1 MFRLVANMKADI
13 RKTGVTLLLF
23 YLVFM
28 ILSSTFALIGDGIAV
43 TLLKIHSTGAKF
55 MQESSQA
62 IGMTVGV
69 IIALLVIFGWLRT
82 DLNKAVLFRKGAN
95 KMSWRTLGLSILFL
109 FGAQFL
115 FSSLFLGLNEI
126 LKVLGLSIASE
137 IKSAQGVNQV
147 PIQLI
152 YTLILAPVAEE
163 LIFRGVIFQVLRK
176 YGRVFAIV
184 ASALLFGIYHGNLPQ
199 GIFAFVIGILF
210 AYITAEYSICWSM
223 LIHIFNN
230 INTIWINY
238 GVEKLNW
245 NFLGLVVDIVY
256 ILALIV
262 IVGYLYKNRKKIKY
276 YLKKYPTQENVWR
289 CLFQSKS
296 VIIFT
301 VLNIISAVAG
311 MM

>member
-1 MFRLVANMKADI
+1 MKADI

-28 ILSSTFALIGDGIAV
+28 VLSSSFALIGDGITVA
-43 TLLKIHSTGAKF
+43 LLKIHSTGAKF

-62 IGMTVGV
+62 IGMIVGI
-69 IIALLVIFGWLRT
+69 IIALFVIFKWLRT
-82 DLNKAVLFRKGAN
+82 DLSKAVLFRKGSQ
-95 KMSWRTLGLSILFL
+95 KMNWRTLGLSILFL

-115 FSSLFLGLNEI
+115 FSSLSLGLNEI
-126 LKVLGLSIASE
+126 LKLLGLSIESE
-137 IKSAQGVNQV
+137 IKSAQGANQV
-147 PIQLI
+147 PMQLI
-152 YTLILAPVAEE
+152 YTLILGPVAEE
-163 LIFRGVIFQVLRK
+163 LIFRGAIFQVLRK

-210 AYITAEYSICWSM
+210 AYITAEYSIGWSI

-230 INTIWINY
+230 VNTIWINY
-238 GVEKLNW
+238 GIAKLNL
-245 NFLGLVVDIVY
+245 NFFGGLVEIVY
-256 ILALIV
+256 MLALII
-262 IVGYLYKNRKKIKY
+262 IVGYLYKNRSKIKY